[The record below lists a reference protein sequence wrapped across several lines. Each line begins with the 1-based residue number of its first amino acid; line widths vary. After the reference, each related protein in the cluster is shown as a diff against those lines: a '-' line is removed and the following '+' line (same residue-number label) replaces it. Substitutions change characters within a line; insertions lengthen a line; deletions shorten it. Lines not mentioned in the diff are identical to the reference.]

1 MYFDFEDYRPDTP
14 TLDRSL
20 SQMEIVLLTVVVHLL
35 IVISILAWPHLA
47 FVKAMYAAQ
56 EQRIEAERQ
65 REQDNL
71 RNRAQFVFVAPK
83 VEIRTQLPPKLAEL
97 SDRNRRAQTME
108 KGPDPKNDVAF
119 SRGNSAEKI
128 VSDATKDRPQPSE
141 QPSAPAKTNNAAD
154 NGAAPP
160 SDPNALRL
168 PKAPEAT
175 IVRNEPSRN
184 PTLGLPPGGVI
195 SEAVRNVQKYS
206 QGESLQNVQGNG
218 DFGPSIQFDTKGV
231 DFGPWLRRFVAQIR
245 RNWFVPYA
253 AMSLRGH
260 VVLSFKVHRDGSI
273 TDLQILQPSSIDAFT
288 KSAFNAIK
296 LTNPTIPLPLEFP
309 DENAPFIVT
318 FYFNETPPG
327 GGSQQH

>member
-1 MYFDFEDYRPDTP
+1 MYFDFEDYRPDIP

-20 SQMEIVLLTVVVHLL
+20 TRLEIVLLTIIVHLL
-35 IVISILAWPHLA
+35 IVIMLIAWPHLA

-56 EQRIEAERQ
+56 EQKIEAQRL
-65 REQDNL
+65 REQDDL

-83 VEIRTQLPPKLAEL
+83 VEIQTKMPPKLAEL

-108 KGPDPKNDVAF
+108 RAKDPKNDLPF
-119 SRGNSAEKI
+119 SRGNSAERIITDSSKER
-128 VSDATKDRPQPSE
+128 V
-141 QPSAPAKTNNAAD
+141 QPSAEASAPSKADSNNT
-154 NGAAPP
+154 NGAPQ
-160 SDPNALRL
+160 SNPNALAL
-168 PKAPEAT
+168 PSAPQAT
-175 IVRNEPSRN
+175 IARNEPSRN
-184 PTLGLPPGGVI
+184 PTLGGPPAGVLSDAI
-195 SEAVRNVQKYS
+195 RNVQRYS
-206 QGESLQNVQGNG
+206 QGETLQNVQGNG

-273 TDLQILQPSSIDAFT
+273 TELQINQASAIDAFT

-296 LTNPTIPLPLEFP
+296 LSNPTVPLPLEFP

-327 GGSQQH
+327 GGSP